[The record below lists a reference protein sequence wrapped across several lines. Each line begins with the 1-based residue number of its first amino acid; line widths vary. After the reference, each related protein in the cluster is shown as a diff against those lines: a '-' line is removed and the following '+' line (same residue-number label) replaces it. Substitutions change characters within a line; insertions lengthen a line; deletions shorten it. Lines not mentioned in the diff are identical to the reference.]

1 VGINYKTGEEA
12 IMTSMS
18 DQLLS
23 KAESRASARTGSAE
37 MREKR
42 QKRNASRPG
51 PDRSRHGGVASD
63 FPDSIVARRNVLVAL
78 WAGKLLGL
86 SGEELTSYASGKRFL
101 GTSEARLASIL
112 EHDLRRA
119 GATTSRDEI
128 QAALIRCHRIALHQT
143 CATD

>member
-23 KAESRASARTGSAE
+23 KAANRTSARAGSAE
-37 MREKR
+37 MR
-42 QKRNASRPG
+42 QKRTASRQG
-51 PDRSRHGGVASD
+51 PDRSRQGGLGSD

-86 SGEELTSYASGKRFL
+86 SGEELTSYASVKRFL
-101 GTSEARLASIL
+101 GTSEARLASTL
-112 EHDLRRA
+112 EHDLRRG
-119 GATTSRDEI
+119 GATVTRDEI
-128 QAALIRCHRIALHQT
+128 LAALIRCHRIALHQT